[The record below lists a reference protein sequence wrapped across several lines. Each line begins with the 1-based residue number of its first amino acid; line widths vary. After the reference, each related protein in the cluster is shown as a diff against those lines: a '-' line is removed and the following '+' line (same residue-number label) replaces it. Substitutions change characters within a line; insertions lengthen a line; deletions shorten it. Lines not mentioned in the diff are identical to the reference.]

1 MEAIFMFKYSMKKI
15 DDNTV
20 VIKTDKGNTVTLRFQ
35 PEDNFD
41 VEDIITN
48 NLLTS
53 YERRIKEQIRKI

>member
-1 MEAIFMFKYSMKKI
+1 MFKYSMKKI

-53 YERRIKEQIRKI
+53 YERRIQEQIRKI